1 MTSASLLADHLSDGD
16 LVRLLDGE
24 EALRD
29 DVEAHLARCAECQ
42 RRLSVLR
49 RRSERLSGLL
59 IATDAALPEP
69 DMLTA
74 RRLRRQQQAQ
84 RGLAQRAVPGWMRAA
99 AAVVLLLGGVML
111 AEPVRA
117 WVADWLGARWAELTG
132 STPPEPAQ
140 VPVVVEPV
148 PEANTRVQFTPASD
162 EVELR
167 FASAQAGG
175 VVAVEIGDVPE
186 VSVQVQGGTADL
198 LVLPGGV
205 RIANRPE
212 SVAEYRVEVPA
223 RVQRLR
229 VQIGEGK
236 PVILSGDQLAA
247 GQRIPLSPR

>member
-42 RRLSVLR
+42 ERFGVLR

-69 DMLTA
+69 DMLAA
-74 RRLRRQQQAQ
+74 RRLRNQQ
-84 RGLAQRAVPGWMRAA
+84 RRLAQRVTPTWMRAA
-99 AAVVLLLGGVML
+99 AVVVLLLGGAML

-117 WVADWLGARWAELTG
+117 WVADWLGARWAELTS

-140 VPVVVEPV
+140 LPVVVEPV
-148 PEANTRVQFTPASD
+148 PEANTRVQFTPASE
-162 EVELR
+162 EVELN

-175 VVAVEIGDVPE
+175 AVAVEIGDVPE
-186 VSVQVQGGTADL
+186 VTVQVQGGAADL

-229 VQIGEGK
+229 VQIGEGR

-247 GQRIPLSPR
+247 GQRIPLSRR